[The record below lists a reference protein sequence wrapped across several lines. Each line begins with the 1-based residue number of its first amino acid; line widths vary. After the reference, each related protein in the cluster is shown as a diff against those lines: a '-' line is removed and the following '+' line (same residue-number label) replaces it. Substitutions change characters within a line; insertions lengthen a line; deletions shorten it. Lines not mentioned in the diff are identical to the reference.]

1 MSGHSHWATIKHKKG
16 AIDAKRGKL
25 WSKLSRAIIIAAR
38 HGGGDPTMN
47 LKLRYAIDKARQV
60 SMPKDN
66 IERAIKRGTGDV
78 EGMTFEEITYEGI
91 GPGGV
96 AFLVDV
102 VTDNRNRTAGEIRKI
117 FERGGGKMGSA
128 GNVAFRFERKGLF
141 SVNADGIDEDTLMGI
156 VLDAGADDLKRAGDT
171 FEITCDPA
179 HFSKVQEALQTNNI
193 PTVVS
198 EISSC
203 PRRPIDADLETAQQ
217 GSASARS
224 SRRSRRRAECLYR
237 HEHDGGVD
245 GGIGEG
251 ITAWIEADWDPVP
264 RPATGPGDAGSRSRT
279 CCLSDFH
286 PTGKKHV
293 ADSPVTSG

>member
-66 IERAIKRGTGDV
+66 IERAIKRGTGEM
-78 EGMTFEEITYEGI
+78 EGLTFEEITYEGI

-141 SVNADGIDEDTLMGI
+141 SVNAATVDEDALMG
-156 VLDAGADDLKRAGDT
+156 VALDAGADDMKRSGST
-171 FEITCDPA
+171 FDITCDPTV
-179 HFSKVQEALQTNNI
+179 FTKVQDALQKNNFATVVAEISQLPKAPLDADKETAMKVLRLYEALDDHDDVQHVYT
-193 PTVVS
+193 
-198 EISSC
+198 
-203 PRRPIDADLETAQQ
+203 DLNMTEELMT
-217 GSASARS
+217 
-224 SRRSRRRAECLYR
+224 E
-237 HEHDGGVD
+237 
-245 GGIGEG
+245 
-251 ITAWIEADWDPVP
+251 
-264 RPATGPGDAGSRSRT
+264 
-279 CCLSDFH
+279 
-286 PTGKKHV
+286 V
-293 ADSPVTSG
+293 AKE